1 VERLYTGHCTGMVGY
16 ELIKK
21 YKGENVEYIFTG
33 KEIVM

>member
-1 VERLYTGHCTGMVGY
+1 MVGY

-33 KEIVM
+33 KEIVMWRN